1 MKSKFDQIADRFF
14 RLPMFVPD
22 IAGPWALPSAAW
34 PPAIDGF
41 AEDRA
46 GHVGSRT
53 PRWSR

>member
-41 AEDRA
+41 ADRA
-46 GHVGSRT
+46 RYVRSRT